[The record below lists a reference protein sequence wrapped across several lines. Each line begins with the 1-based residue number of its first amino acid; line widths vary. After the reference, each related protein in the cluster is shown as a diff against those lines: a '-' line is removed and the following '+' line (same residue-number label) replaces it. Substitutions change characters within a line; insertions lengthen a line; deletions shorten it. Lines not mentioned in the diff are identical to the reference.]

1 MPDTADWLIA
11 ALAAEGVAVVF
22 GNPGSTEL
30 PLLDAFA
37 RQDRVRYV
45 LGLHETSVM
54 GMADGY
60 AQSTGT
66 MAVVNVHVQPGI
78 ANSLSGMINAARARV
93 PVLVTV
99 GQQVTGMLNEQPFL
113 GGDVLSPAAPFAK
126 GLWEPRRVEDLP
138 WVLARA
144 IRLARTPPYG
154 PVVVSLPMDVLVS
167 DAPDVAHTPV
177 GWGRAPAPEAPEIAA
192 LAARLREAEY
202 PVVLVGDGVAHAG
215 VARQVAALAERLGA
229 PMLGEPW
236 ASRVS
241 VHANHPLWSG
251 QLPIFGA
258 EIRERLG
265 ANDLAIAIG
274 MPTFRLFGSS
284 PGPTLDA
291 ATALVVIDEGPPELS
306 AGVDPVQ
313 AIEADLVV
321 TTDALV
327 AALGPADRR
336 ALARR
341 DAVVA
346 RRAAARRAQRRAVP
360 VAQGPGITPA
370 GFARGL
376 AGVIGPRDIV
386 VDESLTAGRALRT
399 ILGARAPGSWYAHR
413 GSALGWGL
421 PAAVGMAIAHPERRV
436 VCTHGDGSLLFG
448 IHALWTAARLGVR
461 LAVIV
466 ADNGGYEI
474 LRAGMEG
481 MTGHPDGDWPGL
493 AIRDPGLDIAQIARG
508 FGVPADVV
516 TDTSKLAGALGRV
529 MARAATGPAVLV
541 VRIAGTTPAIGY
553 PIAPQH
559 HPGRA

>member
-1 MPDTADWLIA
+1 MRDTADWLIA

-346 RRAAARRAQRRAVP
+346 RRAAARRALRRAVP

-376 AGVIGPRDIV
+376 AGVIGPRDNV

-559 HPGRA
+559 HPGRP

>member
-1 MPDTADWLIA
+1 VPDTADWLIA
-11 ALAAEGVAVVF
+11 ALAAEGVAIVF

-30 PLLDAFA
+30 PLVDAFA
-37 RQDRVRYV
+37 RQNRVRYV

-60 AQSTGT
+60 AQSTGA

-78 ANSLSGMINAARARV
+78 ANSLAGLINAARARV

-126 GLWEPRRVEDLP
+126 GLWEPRRVDDLP

-177 GWGRAPAPEAPEIAA
+177 GWGRAPAPDAPEIAA
-192 LAARLREAEY
+192 LAARLRAAEY

-251 QLPIFGA
+251 PLPIFGA

-291 ATALVVIDEGPPELS
+291 ATALVVVDEGPPELS
-306 AGVDPVQ
+306 AGVDPIQ
-313 AIEADLVV
+313 AIEADLVL

-327 AALGPADRR
+327 AALGPPDRR

-360 VAQGPGITPA
+360 VAHGPGITPA

-399 ILGARAPGSWYAHR
+399 LLGARAPGSWYAHR

-481 MTGHPDGDWPGL
+481 MTGHPEGDWPGL

-508 FGVPADVV
+508 FGVSADAV
-516 TDTSKLAGALGRV
+516 TDASELAGALGRV

-541 VRIAGTTPAIGY
+541 VRIVGTTPAIGY

-559 HPGRA
+559 DPARA

>member
-1 MPDTADWLIA
+1 MPDTADWLIS
-11 ALAAEGVAVVF
+11 ALAAEGVEVVF

-45 LGLHETSVM
+45 LGLHEMAVM

-60 AQSTGT
+60 AQSTGRLG
-66 MAVVNVHVQPGI
+66 VVNVHVQPGI
-78 ANSLSGMINAARARV
+78 ANALAGLINAARARV
-93 PVLVTV
+93 PMLVTV
-99 GQQVTGMLNEQPFL
+99 GQQVTGMLDEQPFL

-126 GLWEPRRVEDLP
+126 GLWEARRVEDLP
-138 WVLARA
+138 WVLTRA
-144 IRLARTPPYG
+144 LRLARTPPCG

-167 DAPDVAHTPV
+167 DAPEAAHSPL
-177 GWGRAPAPEAPEIAA
+177 GWDRAPAPDATEIAA
-192 LAARLREAEY
+192 LVARLRAAEY

-215 VARQVAALAERLGA
+215 AARQVAALAARLGA

-236 ASRVS
+236 ASRIA
-241 VHANHPLWSG
+241 VHANDPLWAG
-251 QLPIFGA
+251 PLPIFGA
-258 EIRERLG
+258 QIRERLG
-265 ANDLAIAIG
+265 ANDLAVAVG

-291 ATALVVIDEGPPELS
+291 ATELVVLDEGPAELS
-306 AGVDPVQ
+306 AGVDPVL
-313 AIEADLVV
+313 AIEADLVLAL
-321 TTDALV
+321 DAVLSE
-327 AALGPADRR
+327 LGPPDAR

-341 DAVVA
+341 AAAIGD
-346 RRAAARRAQRRAVP
+346 RAAARRTARRAVP
-360 VAQGPGITPA
+360 PAAGPGITPSA
-370 GFARGL
+370 FARGL
-376 AGVIGPRDIV
+376 AGAIGPRDIV
-386 VDESLTAGRALRT
+386 VDESLTAGRAVRT
-399 ILGARAPGSWYAHR
+399 VLGARAPGSWYAHR
-413 GSALGWGL
+413 GSALGWAL

-448 IHALWTAARLGVR
+448 IHALWTAAELGLH

-481 MTGHPDGDWPGL
+481 MTGHPDGAWPGL
-493 AIRDPGLDIAQIARG
+493 AIRAPRLDIAQIARG
-508 FGVPADVV
+508 FGVGAEAV
-516 TDTSKLAGALGRV
+516 TDPAELGPALRDV

-559 HPGRA
+559 HGGPA